1 MRRVVVS
8 VSFLV
13 VAAVLLSRAVFAQ
26 EASPAAEEEMLE
38 LPPGVALAVVAQI
51 APVALPETAVL
62 NVVRLTLEPGA
73 EVPVHP
79 HPGMEI
85 AIVEEGSGA
94 IRTAEGP
101 AAQLIHG
108 GVEGATPESY
118 GPGEELLF
126 TAGDI
131 VIVPAGNMSDAR
143 SDEGGSALV
152 LEFAPQM
159 NDATPAA

>member
-1 MRRVVVS
+1 M
-8 VSFLV
+8 
-13 VAAVLLSRAVFAQ
+13 
-26 EASPAAEEEMLE
+26 
-38 LPPGVALAVVAQI
+38 AQI
-51 APVALPETAVL
+51 APVTLPETAAL
-62 NVVRLTLEPGA
+62 NVFRLTLEPGA
-73 EVPVHP
+73 EIPVHP

-85 AIVEEGSGA
+85 AIVEDGSGA

-108 GVEGATPESY
+108 SVDGATPETY

-152 LEFAPQM
+152 FEFAPQTT
-159 NDATPAA
+159 DATPAA